1 MDMRARFWAKLENAR
16 WVALFALG
24 AAGLFAAFCA
34 HVYLQLATVRPLLV
48 FIEVDGHAPPICGI
62 CVLFGS

>member
-1 MDMRARFWAKLENAR
+1 MGMLERFWGKVDELR
-16 WVALFALG
+16 WAAFFALG
-24 AAGLFAAFCA
+24 AAGVFAAFCA

-62 CVLFGS
+62 CVLFP